1 MEAAGQGGSC
11 YQLSFQQD
19 AFEGREERLVHG
31 EALEPRSCPLF
42 RGSVPAIPSTEHLHG
57 AHRAQ
62 PPLPPARKENGKLTG
77 WGSREEQEG
86 TARNLNVKRAG
97 LLWDPGEG
105 GCPEGPAPS
114 CPECSAGACTAPQA
128 AHGRGGAG
136 KGGVVNPPLTWSPT
150 PPPAEGRSAGRRRS
164 AEKPG

>member
-1 MEAAGQGGSC
+1 MGGWGSWGRRGVLRAWGGRLLRAEPWWGAPGWEMEAAGQGGSC

-77 WGSREEQEG
+77 WGSRE
-86 TARNLNVKRAG
+86 
-97 LLWDPGEG
+97 
-105 GCPEGPAPS
+105 
-114 CPECSAGACTAPQA
+114 
-128 AHGRGGAG
+128 
-136 KGGVVNPPLTWSPT
+136 
-150 PPPAEGRSAGRRRS
+150 RSRKALR
-164 AEKPG
+164 ET